1 MSSFESV
8 LRLNERVSHPV
19 VVHGLVVTEGKG
31 SDSLSSDVTESR
43 HSSENGPLGESEL
56 SVLEVVKHTGVHSA
70 SSTGSSGGHTKL
82 NHKGDHT
89 SLSLKELGLVHE
101 ESIGLVDDLIGSIV
115 GGVRVLESTVVVGV
129 DDSEVVVVSWHF
141 C

>member
-8 LRLNERVSHPV
+8 LGLNERVSHPV
-19 VVHGLVVTEGKG
+19 VVHGLVVSE
-31 SDSLSSDVTESR
+31 SHSSNSLSSDVTESR
-43 HSSENGPLGESEL
+43 HSSEDGPLGESEL

-70 SSTGSSGGHTKL
+70 SSTGSSDSHTEL
-82 NHKGDHT
+82 EHKGNHT
-89 SLSLKELGLVHE
+89 SLSLEELGLAHE
-101 ESIGLVDDLIGSIV
+101 VSIGSIDDLIGSIV